1 MERIPQARDRSSG
14 SRWTQCRIVVNTT
27 LLWTLRIVSQLLVL
41 VGVAVLFYGL
51 VRFAGGPIVAAHGRY
66 YGDGQ
71 PAVLRRLPRISALA
85 DNDASRLTIDVCHC
99 RIAVVARPEWPKM
112 DMDIEEAGCRII

>member
-14 SRWTQCRIVVNTT
+14 SRWTQCRIVVNTI

-41 VGVAVLFYGL
+41 VGVAVLFYGS
-51 VRFAGGPIVAAHGRY
+51 VRFAGGLIVAAHGRY

-71 PAVLRRLPRISALA
+71 PPSYA
-85 DNDASRLTIDVCHC
+85 DFHAFQLWQTTMLLV
-99 RIAVVARPEWPKM
+99 
-112 DMDIEEAGCRII
+112 